1 MVQEKIDKYVDSICN
16 CFGFEKNEFIKPRV
30 GRKISSVRNIVYY
43 ILHKEMGFSLSKIAK
58 YFNRQIRTIVIANA
72 TIKYRLQ
79 NGFSE
84 EKELYDKCKKR

>member
-1 MVQEKIDKYVDSICN
+1 MQEKIDKYVESICES
-16 CFGFEKNEFIKPRV
+16 FGFDKNEFIKPRV
-30 GRKISSVRNIVYY
+30 SRNISSVRNIVYY

-58 YFNRQIRTIVIANA
+58 YFDRQVRTIVIANA

-79 NGFSE
+79 NNFSE